1 LIYLD
6 SSVLLARIF
15 AEASAPNDSFWD
27 LPLTSS
33 RLLLYEVWNRIHAH
47 GLNDPRRR
55 DVRQLLDRVRLVEL
69 SQDVLTRALEPL
81 PLSPK
86 TLDALHLATMDF
98 LRRRGQSVTLASL
111 DRRLLAAAA
120 SIGIVAEPL

>member
-47 GLNDPRRR
+47 GLDDPRRW

-69 SQDVLTRALEPL
+69 SQDVLARALEPL